1 MRRAGVSLALA
12 ILLLLAGCVAGPQG
26 ASPPAAPSSAGPS
39 ETPPPTP
46 PRTPTPTP
54 TPTPDPIAG
63 LPLEQRV
70 GQLFVVG
77 TPAGSVDP
85 QTLAAV
91 AERHIGGVFLHGRS
105 NGGVAAAAA
114 VVAHFTGPDAGAQ
127 SGIPLWVVTDQEGGE
142 VQVLRG
148 PGFDDI
154 PYAIRQADLPPPQ
167 LRDAARRWGQQLREA
182 GVTLNLAP
190 VADIVTSHDARFANP
205 PIGGLGRQY
214 GYDESTVAA
223 YAGAFADGM
232 RDAGVTPT
240 LKHFP
245 GLGRVTANTDHAGD
259 VADTTVTADGPDVGV
274 YRALLSEEPAL
285 VMVGFAVYENIDGSA
300 PAVFSAPIVTG
311 ILRGD
316 LGYDG
321 VVITDDLSAATAVA
335 GVAPADRAIR
345 ALTAGVDVLL
355 LSSGPA
361 TLPAMYDA
369 VLERARSDPAFAE
382 RVDESARRVA
392 VAKLSGP

>member
-1 MRRAGVSLALA
+1 MHRAGVSLALA
-12 ILLLLAGCVAGPQG
+12 VLLLAGCVAAPPNGG
-26 ASPPAAPSSAGPS
+26 ASTSS
-39 ETPPPTP
+39 PTASP
-46 PRTPTPTP
+46 TDTPTP
-54 TPTPDPIAG
+54 TPTPDPLEG
-63 LPLEQRV
+63 LTLEQRV

-77 TPAGSVDP
+77 TPAGTADP
-85 QTLAAV
+85 QTLAFV
-91 AERHIGGVFLHGRS
+91 AERHVGGIFLHGRS
-105 NGGVAAAAA
+105 SGGVAATAA
-114 VVAHFTGPDAGAQ
+114 VVARFTGPAAGGGG
-127 SGIPLWVVTDQEGGE
+127 GIPLWVATDQEGGE

-154 PYAIRQADLPPPQ
+154 PYAIRQADLRPPE
-167 LRDAARRWGQQLREA
+167 LRAAARGWGQQLHDA

-190 VADIVTSHDARFANP
+190 VADIVTSHDTRFDNP

-214 GYDESTVAA
+214 GYAEATVAA

-232 RDAGVTPT
+232 RDAGVMPT

-245 GLGRVTANTDHAGD
+245 GLGHVTANTDHAGD
-259 VADTTVTADGPDVGV
+259 VADTTVTADGPDVAV
-274 YRALLSEEPAL
+274 YRTLLADGPAL
-285 VMVGFAVYENIDGSA
+285 VMIGFAVYEKIDGSA
-300 PAVFSAPIVTG
+300 PAAFSAPIVTG

-321 VVITDDLSAATAVA
+321 VVITDDLSAATAVS

-345 ALTAGVDVLL
+345 ALAAGVDVLL

-369 VLERARSDPAFAE
+369 VLQKARSDPAFAE
-382 RVDESARRVA
+382 RVDESARRV
-392 VAKLSGP
+392 VEAKLPGP